1 MDERTTGA
9 LLGMIAGDAHVNV
22 RDRLQS
28 GKYPYVSAEMR
39 VLHSVQQM
47 AYCEF
52 KCQLVNKLLDRRS
65 TVTVIPNGPGGRYKA
80 AHFSVSH
87 PYFKMLKGWT
97 YPEGKK
103 TFNRLWLDHLTPE
116 GVALWYM
123 DDGHARH
130 NLNKDG
136 RVTSISTDIATCC
149 SEPEVELI
157 CSWFKDIHKIRFT
170 PFRDGRNLSVR
181 ANTGE
186 FWLFAHLVQPYVIE
200 PMLYKLA
207 HVADLNSHECRAP
220 FGECTQCKA
229 TIYDSRRG
237 GLCTACYSRR
247 YYRKVM
253 RQRVMI

>member
-1 MDERTTGA
+1 MDKRTTGA

-22 RDRLQS
+22 RNRLQNR
-28 GKYPYVSAEMR
+28 KYPYVSSEMR
-39 VLHSVQQM
+39 VLHSVQQT

-65 TVTVIPNGPGGRYKA
+65 TVSVIPNGPGGRYKA

-130 NLNKDG
+130 NHNKDG
-136 RVTSISTDIATCC
+136 RVTSVATEIATCC
-149 SEPEVELI
+149 SMPEAELI
-157 CSWFKDIHKIRFT
+157 CEWFRDTHKIRFT
-170 PFRDGRNLSVR
+170 PYRDGRNWSVR
-181 ANTGE
+181 VNTE
-186 FWLFAHLVQPYVIE
+186 ESRLFAHLVQPYVIE

-220 FGECTQCKA
+220 YGECVQCKA
-229 TIYDSRRG
+229 TIYDNRRK
-237 GLCTACYSRR
+237 GLCNACYSRR
-247 YYRKVM
+247 YYREVVK
-253 RQRVMI
+253 QRVMI